1 LKPVDAMARKKKKTK
16 IRYRIKL
23 YQVKKENVVLSLIMV
38 FLVGFILGTN
48 LSPYSTPCEQSCEPV
63 VQNNITENSIEMLI
77 PAVDAD
83 GNGVVARLITT
94 VRPGSG
100 LVLVDVNDV
109 LANYDTQISGRTAA
123 KAAADYM
130 NISLK
135 SYDVIY
141 SVMVNASVVEG
152 PSAGSAMSVSI
163 LLALQNRTPK
173 AGVMMTGTIREDGT
187 IGQAGAIF
195 EKASAAKHLNITTFL
210 VPVNQ
215 STSSEGKTKHCKL
228 LNSIEYCEVDYSSSM
243 DISKELNMTIIE
255 VSNIGEALGYFLE

>member
-1 LKPVDAMARKKKKTK
+1 MVLKSVDAMAGKRRKTK
-16 IRYRIKL
+16 YRIKL
-23 YQVKKENVVLSLIMV
+23 YQIKKENVVLSLIMV
-38 FLVGFILGTN
+38 FLVGFIAGTN
-48 LSPYSTPCEQSCEPV
+48 LSPYSMPVCEPAIAA
-63 VQNNITENSIEMLI
+63 NITENSIEMLI
-77 PAVDAD
+77 PAVDAE
-83 GNGVVARLITT
+83 GNGVVARLMTT

-100 LVLVDVNDV
+100 LVLVNVNDV

-163 LLALQNRTPK
+163 LLALLNRTPK
-173 AGVMMTGTIREDGT
+173 AGVMMTGTINEDGS
-187 IGQAGAIF
+187 IGQAGGIL
-195 EKASAAKHLNITTFL
+195 EKASASRQMNITTFL

-215 STSSEGKTKHCKL
+215 SASRAGKTRHCKI
-228 LNSIEYCEVDYSSSM
+228 LNSMEYCEVDYSYSL
-243 DISKELNMTIIE
+243 DLSKELNMTIVE
-255 VSNIGEALGYFLE
+255 VSNIGEAVSYFLE